1 MMKHNRKII
10 YLAGFLFSIPIALTS
25 YINSSFLKEFMSA
38 KEVSIL
44 YAIASLVTIVGMLEM
59 PRILNKLGN
68 RVSTLLFSL
77 LCFCSLLLL
86 SFGQST
92 VVVTSAFILFFVTS
106 NFVFATLDI
115 FIEDFSKNTSVGTL
129 RGLYLV
135 VLNLAWVIS
144 QSISG
149 SIIAKSSYQGLY
161 ILGAVFT
168 GIMSLIF
175 VFSLRNFIDP
185 KYKKIPAL
193 HTFKL
198 FMKNKKISKIYF
210 INLILKFFFVWMI
223 VYTPL
228 YLHEYI
234 GFSWQTIGPIFTIM
248 LLPFVILMYPL
259 GKLSDKTGEKGMLIA
274 GFLIITFFTMLIPF
288 IKEPNFWIWA
298 GILFGTRAGAA
309 TIEVMSESYFF
320 KVVKEEDA
328 DLIAFFRNTAPLSFI
343 IAPLIAIPVLIF
355 VPTFSYI
362 FFVLGAVLLI
372 GLYITLRIKDVK

>member
-1 MMKHNRKII
+1 MLKHNRRII

-25 YINSSFLKEFMSA
+25 YINSSFLKGFMSA

-44 YAIASLVTIVGMLEM
+44 YATASILTIVGMLEM

-68 RVSTLLFSL
+68 RVSTLVFSL

-86 SFGQST
+86 SFGQS
-92 VVVTSAFILFFVTS
+92 VSIVSGAFILFFVTS
-106 NFVFATLDI
+106 NFVFGTLDI
-115 FIEDFSKNTSVGTL
+115 FIEDFSKNSSIGTL
-129 RGLYLV
+129 RGLFLV

-144 QSISG
+144 QLVSG
-149 SIIAKSSYQGLY
+149 TIIAKSSYQGLY
-161 ILGAVFT
+161 MLGAVFT

-175 VFSLRNFIDP
+175 VFSLRDFIDP
-185 KYKKIPAL
+185 KYKKIPPIRTL
-193 HTFKL
+193 KL

-228 YLHEYI
+228 YLHEYV

-259 GKLSDKTGEKGMLIA
+259 GKLSDKMGEKGMLIA

-288 IKEPNFWIWA
+288 IKEPSFWIWA
-298 GILFGTRAGAA
+298 GILFGTRVGAA

-328 DLIAFFRNTAPLSFI
+328 DLIAFFRNTTPLAYIVAPLAAVVVI
-343 IAPLIAIPVLIF
+343 LL
-355 VPTFSYI
+355 VPSFSYL
-362 FFVLGAVLLI
+362 FFILGAVLLT
-372 GLYITLRIKDVK
+372 GLYITLRIEDVK